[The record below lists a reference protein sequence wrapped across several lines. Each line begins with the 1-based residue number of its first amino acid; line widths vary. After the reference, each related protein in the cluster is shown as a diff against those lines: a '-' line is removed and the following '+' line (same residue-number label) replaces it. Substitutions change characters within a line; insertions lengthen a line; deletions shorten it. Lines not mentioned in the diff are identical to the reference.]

1 MNLKVAKRLL
11 APLAFAAIVFA
22 ATPAS
27 AAEAAKA
34 PVAPQI
40 TLEELFAAP
49 VASSTPSL
57 ANGQD
62 HLFVPLVLG
71 CADQWC
77 FSTTHCRQIC
87 EENSVFCDTRIRRC
101 ILF

>member
-1 MNLKVAKRLL
+1 MKLEVAKRLL

-34 PVAPQI
+34 PAAPQI

-49 VASSTPSL
+49 VGSSTPTL

-62 HLFVPLVLG
+62 QLFVPLVLG
-71 CADQWC
+71 CTNQWC
-77 FSTTHCRQIC
+77 HSTTHCRQIC
-87 EENSVFCDTRIRRC
+87 DEYWVVCDTLARRC
-101 ILF
+101 VYI